1 MEDVIDPLG
10 RRAQHTEYGP
20 DGRVVAVI
28 DAQGNRIAQSFD
40 PANFTGTRTDAR
52 GNVTTLVYNARGNL
66 LEERKP
72 EGGITRYEYADT
84 ANPDKETAII
94 DPRGNRTTFTYDAR
108 GHKLPE
114 PDPLGT
120 VTTYAYNALNKI
132 TSLQRRNATGTL
144 QSSEAATYDA
154 AGNLTRIT
162 NAAGHHRDF
171 VYDLQSRLVSSTDFE
186 GNVTT
191 YDYTAGCPCGSPS
204 TITYADGSTK
214 LLEYN
219 SLGQVT
225 KVTDETGAITRSAYD
240 ANGRKISETDH
251 DGKVTTFE
259 YDANN
264 NLLKRT
270 DRLGRIAKFIYDDK
284 NRLTR
289 EIKLLTND
297 SNDTNDVILNY
308 EYDADG
314 HLTALIDPVG
324 NRTEF
329 SFDRDGRMTT
339 RRDAAGA
346 STTVSY
352 DLAGNTSA
360 IVDRNSRKRS
370 FLYNERNQPTAE
382 RWHAPDDSIL
392 RTIAITYDD
401 LGRRA
406 TIADPDSAYAWQY
419 DSSSRITQ
427 VSNAGTPGLPAVTL
441 FHSYD
446 KDGRLTSVID
456 NAGMQVQ
463 TTHDVRGRSDHFI
476 WTGGGISPAS
486 VDIDRNGRGQI
497 TSLKRFADS
506 TLTNQVSRTTYD
518 QIAPQGW
525 VKQIQH
531 KNAAGALYNAGTN
544 FTYGYDVEG
553 QVTSQSSQGNSTTY
567 GYDLTGQLTSA
578 NHTDAAYPD
587 ETYSYDKAGNRT
599 TSHLHTAYT
608 TGTANRLQSDGLFNF
623 SYDAEGNLITKTEI
637 ATGKV
642 TNLAYDHRGRVTSIV
657 KRASA
662 GGAVLNQQSYVFD
675 VLDRRITLNVNGT
688 ITHIAYQQDNAW
700 ADYSAA
706 GGATARYLFTNRIDG
721 NLAKWTPGTGTQWY
735 LSDKLGSIRG
745 LAASSGGLTN
755 SVAYDSFGNNLVGG
769 GIFAT
774 ERYGFTAREVMPSGN
789 YFYRSRLLNSLTGVF
804 NSEDHIRGKSGDF
817 GLYRYVFNAPIN
829 YSDPTGASALEYGI
843 LVDTVANGP
852 AGAAIGRFIGYLHGY
867 SATNLI
873 YLGLF
878 LGGSSDIPDI
888 QGGLDDFAKRIGDE
902 IDEALDVLEDRANW
916 QGKACGKVSDALG
929 HVGIEVPCTLS
940 EGFAFGFGEGS
951 KTAIQRL
958 KTLGLIK

>member
-1 MEDVIDPLG
+1 MPDPGVYEKLSVPEGDQGFLSVGSDGTARLFMFGFGWNPDEFIVTRPDGTRFTYTQTDGLKKAVDPASNQLTFTRDGITHTSGVSIQFIRDAQGRITEIRDPDGRSIRYAYNAAGDLISVTDRLTNVTQFTYRATPAHYLEDVIDPLG
-10 RRAQHTEYGP
+10 RRAQRTEYGP

-28 DAQGNRIAQSFD
+28 DAQGNRIEQSFD

-52 GNVTTLVYNARGNL
+52 GNITTLVYDARGNL

-84 ANPDKETAII
+84 TNPDKETAIT
-94 DPRGNRTTFTYDAR
+94 DPRGNRTTFSYDAR
-108 GHKLPE
+108 GNKLTE
-114 PDPLGT
+114 TDSLGT

-144 QSSEAATYDA
+144 QSSESATYDA

-204 TITYADGSTK
+204 KITYADGSTK

-297 SNDTNDVILNY
+297 SNDTNDVLLNY
-308 EYDADG
+308 EYDTDG

-346 STTVSY
+346 ATTVSY

-401 LGRRA
+401 LGRRS
-406 TIADPDSAYAWQY
+406 TIADPDSAYALQY

-427 VSNAGTPGLPAVTL
+427 VSNAGTPRPACRHPLPQL
-441 FHSYD
+441 RQRWPPHL
-446 KDGRLTSVID
+446 R
-456 NAGMQVQ
+456 
-463 TTHDVRGRSDHFI
+463 
-476 WTGGGISPAS
+476 
-486 VDIDRNGRGQI
+486 DRQCR
-497 TSLKRFADS
+497 R
-506 TLTNQVSRTTYD
+506 
-518 QIAPQGW
+518 
-525 VKQIQH
+525 
-531 KNAAGALYNAGTN
+531 AGADHPRCPGP
-544 FTYGYDVEG
+544 
-553 QVTSQSSQGNSTTY
+553 QR
-567 GYDLTGQLTSA
+567 
-578 NHTDAAYPD
+578 P
-587 ETYSYDKAGNRT
+587 
-599 TSHLHTAYT
+599 LH
-608 TGTANRLQSDGLFNF
+608 
-623 SYDAEGNLITKTEI
+623 
-637 ATGKV
+637 
-642 TNLAYDHRGRVTSIV
+642 
-657 KRASA
+657 
-662 GGAVLNQQSYVFD
+662 
-675 VLDRRITLNVNGT
+675 LDRRR
-688 ITHIAYQQDNAW
+688 HQPRQ
-700 ADYSAA
+700 
-706 GGATARYLFTNRIDG
+706 
-721 NLAKWTPGTGTQWY
+721 
-735 LSDKLGSIRG
+735 
-745 LAASSGGLTN
+745 
-755 SVAYDSFGNNLVGG
+755 
-769 GIFAT
+769 
-774 ERYGFTAREVMPSGN
+774 
-789 YFYRSRLLNSLTGVF
+789 
-804 NSEDHIRGKSGDF
+804 
-817 GLYRYVFNAPIN
+817 
-829 YSDPTGASALEYGI
+829 
-843 LVDTVANGP
+843 
-852 AGAAIGRFIGYLHGY
+852 
-867 SATNLI
+867 
-873 YLGLF
+873 
-878 LGGSSDIPDI
+878 
-888 QGGLDDFAKRIGDE
+888 
-902 IDEALDVLEDRANW
+902 
-916 QGKACGKVSDALG
+916 CG
-929 HVGIEVPCTLS
+929 H
-940 EGFAFGFGEGS
+940 
-951 KTAIQRL
+951 
-958 KTLGLIK
+958 